1 MVNEEDTKSTDG
13 ENMTSA
19 EDLERSIDEANSS
32 LHLKTGI
39 SVSWIF
45 TDWKDNKKEIVSQL
59 DKQGKE
65 VRRYVKVT
73 FNNVIDIMSKDQGPK
88 TFTTTSK
95 RLLRKLFPY
104 FDRGATCLEITRIG
118 EGMHTDYEVYP
129 ITPPKEEE
137 K

>member
-1 MVNEEDTKSTDG
+1 MLDEEDTGPKYG

-19 EDLERSIDEANSS
+19 DDLEKLIDEANGS

-39 SVSWIF
+39 PASWIF
-45 TDWKDNKKEIVSQL
+45 TDWKDNKKEIVPQL

-65 VRRYVKVT
+65 VRRYVRVT
-73 FNNVIDIMSKDQGPK
+73 FNNVIDIMSKDQRSK

-95 RLLRKLFPY
+95 KLLRKLFAN
-104 FDRGATCLEITRIG
+104 FEQGVTSLEITRIG
-118 EGMHTDYEVYP
+118 EGMQTDYDVYP
-129 ITPPKEEE
+129 ITPPKEE